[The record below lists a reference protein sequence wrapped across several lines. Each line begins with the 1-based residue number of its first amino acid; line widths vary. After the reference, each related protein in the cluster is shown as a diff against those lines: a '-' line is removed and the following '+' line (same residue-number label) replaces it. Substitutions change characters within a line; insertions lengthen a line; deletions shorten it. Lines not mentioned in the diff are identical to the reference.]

1 MKKQTQAIHLEYER
15 RDAYDS
21 LSVPVYNTLAYEF
34 DNAAVMAEAFTDKIK
49 APDYSRVENPTVTN
63 LERRVAA
70 LTDAAHTTA
79 FNSGMA
85 AISNTLMSLAAQG
98 KNIVTSK
105 HLFGNTY
112 ALLVATLRRFG
123 VKVRLRDLTNIEEV
137 REAIDDDTCCVFLE
151 ILTNPQLEVADLKAI
166 SEVAHEKNVPL
177 VVDSTVIPFTQ
188 FSAKNL
194 GVDIEVVSSSKYV
207 SGGATSL
214 GGLVIDYGTP
224 YNGDFAK
231 RLYGEMLFNFGAYM
245 TPQVAYMQTI
255 GLETLDARYRVQSGN
270 ALELAKKLR
279 TLPQIQYVNY
289 VGLEDNP
296 YHELAQRQF
305 GKTAGAMIC
314 IDLESKEACF
324 SFLNNLK
331 LIHRATNL
339 FDNRSLAIHPAS
351 TIFGAFSENM
361 RKSMDVKDTTIRLS
375 VGLEDVDDLFE
386 DIKQAVEGIQK

>member
-1 MKKQTQAIHLEYER
+1 MKKQTQAIHTAYER
-15 RDAYDS
+15 RDAYDA

-34 DNAAVMAEAFTDKIK
+34 DNAQIMSEAFTDKIK

-70 LTDAAHTTA
+70 LTGARHATA

-85 AISNTLMSLAAQG
+85 AISNSLIALSAQG

-112 ALLVATLRRFG
+112 ALLVGVMRRFG
-123 VKVRLRDLTNIEEV
+123 VEARCCDLTDIKAV
-137 REAIDDDTCCVFLE
+137 SEAMDENTCCIFLE
-151 ILTNPQLEVADLKAI
+151 IITNPQMEVADLEALSK
-166 SEVAHEKNVPL
+166 VAHEKGVPL
-177 VVDSTVIPFTQ
+177 VTDTTTIPFTQ
-188 FSAKNL
+188 FSAKEL
-194 GVDIEVVSSSKYV
+194 GVDIEVVSTSKYV

-214 GGLVIDYGTP
+214 GGMVIDYGTS
-224 YNGDFAK
+224 YNGDFGK

-245 TPQVAYMQTI
+245 TPQVAYMQTL

-270 ALELAKKLR
+270 ALALSRKLQ
-279 TLPQIQYVNY
+279 TLSQIKRVNY

-305 GKTAGAMIC
+305 GKTAGAMVC
-314 IDLESKEACF
+314 IELESKEACF
-324 SFLNNLK
+324 DFLNRLK

-351 TIFGAFSENM
+351 TIFGGFTDEE
-361 RKSMDVKDTTIRLS
+361 RKAMDVLDTTVRLS
-375 VGLEDVDDLFE
+375 IGLEDVDDLFE
-386 DIKQAVEGIQK
+386 DIKQALG